1 MMIDDDR
8 PFIAVK
14 ISFVNDETKEKRKR
28 EE

>member
-1 MMIDDDR
+1 MDDDR